1 MGTALDDTDW
11 AFIEDIKSA
20 SDQMESFQRLLYEIF
35 DQCFPTKRRTF
46 FSESQPFFTEKL
58 EKLKRR
64 KCREFSKN
72 RKSKKF
78 LDIQAIYR
86 KELLNAKKVFY
97 RKKIHALRSS
107 NPRSWYK
114 NIKNLV
120 GEDSAD
126 KRVEVEDIKD
136 FSDEEQ
142 CEMIADKFAEV
153 SSHYEPLQRD
163 KIVFPA
169 FSGNDMRREEKNC
182 VLNLQN
188 NALEMRS

>member
-1 MGTALDDTDW
+1 MSPLNHFQNKRGRSKRTVEFRPLTDDGFKAMGAALDDTDW

-20 SDQMESFQRLLYEIF
+20 SDKMESFQRLLYQIF
-35 DQCFPTKRRTF
+35 DQCFPTKIRTF
-46 FSESQPFFTEKL
+46 FSKNQPFFTEKL

-78 LDIQAIYR
+78 LDMQAIYR
-86 KELLNAKKVFY
+86 KELLNAKKVYY

-120 GEDSAD
+120 GEDSSD
-126 KRVEVEDIKD
+126 KRI
-136 FSDEEQ
+136 
-142 CEMIADKFAEV
+142 
-153 SSHYEPLQRD
+153 
-163 KIVFPA
+163 
-169 FSGNDMRREEKNC
+169 
-182 VLNLQN
+182 
-188 NALEMRS
+188 